1 MTKFSGKGV
10 CGGIAIGKICLSR
23 REKVPV
29 KRMRVEDTSAELARF
44 DAALSEADAA
54 LAAVYEK
61 ALVEVGESGAQ
72 IFEIHRMMLADEDY

>member
-10 CGGIAIGKICLSR
+10 CGGIAIGKICLFG
-23 REKVPV
+23 REKQPV
-29 KRMRVEDTSAELARF
+29 KRMRVEDTDAELARF

-61 ALVEVGESGAQ
+61 ALVEVANRGRRSSRSTA
-72 IFEIHRMMLADEDY
+72 